1 MIFDTHIRGV
11 RHQNGAEFAIRNHV
25 KQGEA
30 LGLRREPQNKFDKN
44 AIGVWCSHGPTFL
57 GFVAAELA
65 ERIAPLMD
73 RGESVTCA
81 FHAAPAAIVLR
92 TQTDC

>member
-1 MIFDTHIRGV
+1 VQRGD
-11 RHQNGAEFAIRNHV
+11 E
-25 KQGEA
+25 
-30 LGLRREPQNKFDKN
+30 LTLRREPQNKFDTN
-44 AIGVWCSHGPTFL
+44 AIGVCHGPTFL

-65 ERIAPLMD
+65 GRIAPLMD
-73 RGESVTCA
+73 RGESVTCV